1 MTLLAAP
8 SELQA
13 AVNRIENWLLHSGI
27 QITDGA
33 QRGGIAGWLD
43 RDGRPEF
50 VNLEIAGY
58 YLTAMAW
65 LSSGAACYPGHVPTI
80 ELRATRVA
88 DWGATLLARQ
98 DDPPT
103 RLYLSEQ
110 PTDWRSGA
118 VFSFELAMAARGMAA
133 TMQPGDRS
141 ERRQALAALCARIDR
156 ISSGADVMASHEV
169 VRGSTTMPEHWS
181 TGPGPHHLK
190 AAAAILRL
198 PDRVASAA
206 LISLAQ
212 DTSEYWTHAL
222 WTTAWPCQE
231 VQPLLYGLE
240 GMLILSGKRD
250 GQGLQ
255 IVERLF
261 VRLMEDVQA
270 SDGTLPESIHGG
282 IVRSDTIAQALRVG
296 LLLRGRG
303 YLTGSVWED
312 RLDRLADALL
322 GFVCPDGGVLFS
334 HDQAI
339 ANTRCSLFALQTL
352 DLSARKDGRKTT
364 PTAVFQLLV

>member
-1 MTLLAAP
+1 MTLVAAL
-8 SELQA
+8 SDLHG
-13 AVNRIENWLLHSGI
+13 AVNCTENWLLHSGI

-33 QRGGIAGWLD
+33 QRGGIGGWLD

-50 VNLEIAGY
+50 VDLEIAGY

-65 LSSGAACYPGHVPTI
+65 LSSGAACSPGHVQTI
-80 ELRATRVA
+80 ESGVSRAA
-88 DWGATLLARQ
+88 DWVATLPARQ
-98 DDPPT
+98 VD
-103 RLYLSEQ
+103 
-110 PTDWRSGA
+110 GA
-118 VFSFELAMAARGMAA
+118 VFSFDLAMAARGIGA

-141 ERRQALAALCARIDR
+141 GRRQALAALCARIDR
-156 ISSGADVMASHEV
+156 ISSDADVMASHESV
-169 VRGSTTMPEHWS
+169 CGSTTLPEHWS
-181 TGPGPHHLK
+181 TRPGPHHLK

-198 PDRVASAA
+198 PGRIASGT
-206 LISLAQ
+206 LMGLAQ
-212 DTSEYWTHAL
+212 ETCEYWTHAL
-222 WTTAWPCQE
+222 WTHSWPCQE
-231 VQPLLYGLE
+231 VQSLLYGLE
-240 GMLILSGKRD
+240 GMVILSGKRD

-282 IVRSDTIAQALRVG
+282 IVRSDVLAQALRVG

-303 YLTGSVWED
+303 YLTGSAWED

-322 GFVCPDGGVLFS
+322 RFVRPDGAVLFS

-339 ANTRCSLFALQTL
+339 ADTRCTLFALQAL
-352 DLSARKDGRKTT
+352 YLSARKDMREPA
-364 PTAVFQLLV
+364 PTFAFQLLI

>member
-1 MTLLAAP
+1 MTLVAAL
-8 SELQA
+8 SDLHG
-13 AVNRIENWLLHSGI
+13 AVNCIENWLLRSGI

-33 QRGGIAGWLD
+33 QRGGIGGWLD

-50 VNLEIAGY
+50 VDLEIAGY
-58 YLTAMAW
+58 YLTATAW
-65 LSSGAACYPGHVPTI
+65 LSSGAACSSSHVETI
-80 ELRATRVA
+80 ESGASRAA
-88 DWGATLLARQ
+88 DWVASLLTRQ
-98 DDPPT
+98 VDPPT
-103 RLYLSEQ
+103 RLYLSQQ
-110 PTDWRSGA
+110 PTDWRNGA
-118 VFSFELAMAARGMAA
+118 VFSFDLAMAARGIAA

-141 ERRQALAALCARIDR
+141 GRRQALAALCARIDR
-156 ISSGADVMASHEV
+156 ISSDADVMASHESV
-169 VRGSTTMPEHWS
+169 CGSTTLPEHWS
-181 TGPGPHHLK
+181 TRPGPHHLK

-198 PDRVASAA
+198 PGRIASGT
-206 LISLAQ
+206 LIGLAQ
-212 DTSEYWTHAL
+212 ETCEYWTHAL
-222 WTTAWPCQE
+222 WTDAWPCQE
-231 VQPLLYGLE
+231 VQSLLYGLE

-282 IVRSDTIAQALRVG
+282 IVRSDVLAEALRVG

-303 YLTGSVWED
+303 YLTGSAWED

-322 GFVCPDGGVLFS
+322 RFVRPDGAVLFS

-339 ANTRCSLFALQTL
+339 ADTRSTLFALQAL
-352 DLSARKDGRKTT
+352 YLSARKDMREPA
-364 PTAVFQLLV
+364 PTSAFQLLV